1 MDSKFAYCLVPH
13 LQNTSTSRLDF
24 GDSAVVS
31 GNGTFYTPLISKPDW
46 KQSSSYV
53 NLKTISVGEKI
64 ISFPTYLNGNIL
76 LDSVTTSTFL
86 PTWAYRTLLTL
97 LKGVIPHQPVPDP
110 ADSFELC
117 YEFGKDF
124 KVPDITFEFD
134 GGEVVLGSLN
144 TIAQTHETCVL
155 FCFLAFGPCR
165 CLWQPRAAEHQDWVR
180 S

>member
-1 MDSKFAYCLVPH
+1 M
-13 LQNTSTSRLDF
+13 ST
-24 GDSAVVS
+24 
-31 GNGTFYTPLISKPDW
+31 
-46 KQSSSYV
+46 
-53 NLKTISVGEKI
+53 LKRSVLGEKI

-97 LKGVIPHQPVPDP
+97 LKGVIPLQPVPDP

-144 TIAQTHETCVL
+144 TIAQTHESVS
-155 FCFLAFGPCR
+155 CFAFWHSDPVGIFGKLAQQNIKIGYDLQNMNVAFKPTDC
-165 CLWQPRAAEHQDWVR
+165 AHQ
-180 S
+180 